1 MIQTAQWAKPFE
13 NNCSLEKEI
22 DLTGIS
28 EILVLVLLICLILI
42 VPRMMKPAPR
52 NVAPKP
58 ARKLTSR
65 MRAGIVASIILPV
78 AAALFVKPWEGRITL
93 YFLIGIFP
101 VILSW
106 SVVWI
111 LAGKKK

>member
-1 MIQTAQWAKPFE
+1 MIHKTLLQKPPE
-13 NNCSLEKEI
+13 NGGRLEKEI

-28 EILVLVLLICLILI
+28 EILVLVFLICLVLI

-52 NVAPKP
+52 NVTQKP
-58 ARKLTSR
+58 IRKLTLR
-65 MRAGIVASIILPV
+65 MRAGIVASILLPV
-78 AAALFVKPWEGRITL
+78 ASALLLKPWKGSLTL
-93 YFLIGIFP
+93 YFLTGILP

-106 SVVWI
+106 SIVWI